1 MTDSEN
7 RHQSAQN
14 RQNTPKFVS
23 PKVNSSPSN
32 VPLEKDTTT
41 NTAANNNN
49 NNNTHQNNR
58 HTTSST
64 VSPPTASPTLENGTT
79 VDEEG
84 FDDALTLDSSVTQNS
99 KITSIFSRIYNPI
112 VSSLTGWNQSTPSA
126 NGQDFPQSITPV
138 TSNTPSPIPTAK
150 SPSMLKRKSQKL
162 PGTAKL
168 VVGAQYPPRYEPP
181 LDEPKHIPTASTSH
195 KEKAETISNSHIENI
210 PISPFTSQMTIETK
224 TESNTPISPSA
235 TATTPTSS
243 PINNPNNNTQ
253 INKENEKEER
263 KINSMTFNQES
274 KIAKFRKVLMQPNV
288 DLEALKKISWSGVIK
303 DMRSS
308 VWQLLLGYL
317 PTNSERR
324 EATLSRKRKEYID
337 CIPQYFDISDN
348 ERTEYEIK
356 VIRQIRLD
364 TPRTA
369 PSAPLFHQEVAQKIL
384 ERILYIWSIRHP
396 ASGYVQGIN
405 DLVIPFL
412 YVFLQDFIHDE
423 DILNY
428 DLNQLTADK
437 LQIVEADSYWCLTK
451 FLDNIQD
458 MYTISQPGIQRMVFK
473 LKELVQRLDSALYQH
488 LQNLEVIFIQFAFRW
503 MNCLLMRELPLPLV
517 IRMWDTYLA
526 EGDLAVFH
534 VYTCAAFLLRW
545 TEELRARDF
554 HGIMMFL
561 QNCPTQ
567 NWTDKDMDM
576 LLAQAYQWKT
586 LFHESP
592 SHLKTN

>member
-7 RHQSAQN
+7 SVNTRNHHSTNSAIFN
-14 RQNTPKFVS
+14 
-23 PKVNSSPSN
+23 
-32 VPLEKDTTT
+32 
-41 NTAANNNN
+41 AN
-49 NNNTHQNNR
+49 
-58 HTTSST
+58 HTS
-64 VSPPTASPTLENGTT
+64 ANILLENGTS
-79 VDEEG
+79 DSEE
-84 FDDALTLDSSVTQNS
+84 DAVLSLDNLESPATQNS
-99 KITSIFSRIYNPI
+99 KVTSLFSKIYTPI
-112 VSSLTGWNQSTPSA
+112 VNSLASWNQSTFG
-126 NGQDFPQSITPV
+126 NGQEAPQTASIAPIK
-138 TSNTPSPIPTAK
+138 TPSMA
-150 SPSMLKRKSQKL
+150 KRKSQKL
-162 PGTAKL
+162 PGTVKL

-181 LDEPKHIPTASTSH
+181 IDEPKHIPIASTSH

-210 PISPFTSQMTIETK
+210 PISAAPNTPFTSQITIEIK
-224 TESNTPISPSA
+224 TELNTP
-235 TATTPTSS
+235 TVTTPTSS
-243 PINNPNNNTQ
+243 PINNNNTQ

-348 ERTEYEIK
+348 ERTEYEVK

-451 FLDNIQD
+451 LLDNIQD